1 MNKVRNDPGFRGCLD
16 RLDPV
21 SEVCSPGGNLG
32 KVSETTLKFRG
43 FPVDRFGSRSEV
55 GRVGVGGRGRASFRS
70 KFICSDCCVRWSM
83 IPPLSLHVFTAW
95 SPSFATRVG
104 WISREVPTARSPHIL
119 CHARRTDQPRTLP
132 ESSIWAKL
140 CSIAQL
146 SQQKIPPCLQVGIL
160 RMTWSV
166 STGAKMRSS
175 TASTWPPCLR

>member
-1 MNKVRNDPGFRGCLD
+1 MCEQGAKRSGRGGFRGCLD
-16 RLDPV
+16 RTRSGQRGLLPRGK
-21 SEVCSPGGNLG
+21 SWNL
-32 KVSETTLKFRG
+32 RG

-132 ESSIWAKL
+132 ESSIWTKL

-160 RMTWSV
+160 RMTRSV